1 MGRSRYIMYPLTP
14 NTYQLDIL
22 KTVNNRLNTCKDFFN
37 CTETFNMMMNLLTL
51 IPIN

>member
-1 MGRSRYIMYPLTP
+1 MYPLTP

-22 KTVNNRLNTCKDFFN
+22 KTVNNRLNTCENLFYSTK
-37 CTETFNMMMNLLTL
+37 TLNMVVNVLTL